1 MDAQPSSYADIDEC
15 DVLCLLGHNPAETG
29 TILWDRMLDRLE
41 SETPPK
47 LVCIDPRYTA
57 VAAKA
62 TIWLQPKN
70 GTNMAL
76 MNGIQRELVKNGWYD
91 QAYIDR
97 VCHGAFILFILVL
110 RLAPF

>member
-1 MDAQPSSYADIDEC
+1 MDAQPSSYVDIDEC

-47 LVCIDPRYTA
+47 LVCIDTRYTP

-97 VCHGAFILFILVL
+97 VC
-110 RLAPF
+110 